1 MINISNLHFGYKKR
15 KVFNGLSLSFQAGHI
30 YGLLGKNGTGKST
43 LLKSIAGFLFPDQ
56 GSIEVLGF
64 VPGKRS
70 PAFLQDIFMVAE
82 EFYLP
87 DVSVTKFVKLNAKFY
102 PRFNHEQFSRYL
114 EEFDIPRENT
124 LQSMSYGQ
132 KKKVLI
138 CFGLACNTALLLMDE
153 PTNGLDIIS
162 KSKFRKVIAGAV
174 TDEKCIIISTHQ
186 VKDLESLIDR
196 ITIIDEGR
204 ILFDQTID
212 TINRQI
218 QFKISFDQEEVRGA
232 LYNEPSLQGNAVV
245 CANYEGEDSKPDLEL
260 LYKAVIT
267 NGDAVRSVFNNQ
279 HATHSKN

>member
-1 MINISNLHFGYKKR
+1 M
-15 KVFNGLSLSFQAGHI
+15 VFNGLSLSLQAGHI

-43 LLKSIAGFLFPDQ
+43 LLKSIAGFLFPDK
-56 GSIEVLGF
+56 GSIEVMGF
-64 VPGKRS
+64 VPGKRQ
-70 PAFLQDIFMVAE
+70 PAFLQNVFVVPE

-87 DVSVTKFVKLNAKFY
+87 DVSVKKFVKLNANFY
-102 PRFNHEQFSRYL
+102 PNFNGEQFSKYL
-114 EEFDIPRENT
+114 TEFEIPQENT

-162 KSKFRKVIAGAV
+162 KSKFRKVIAGAI

-212 TINRQI
+212 AINRQI
-218 QFKISFDQEEVRGA
+218 QFKISFDHEEVRGA
-232 LYNEPSLQGNAVV
+232 LYNEPSLQGNAIV
-245 CANYEGEDSKPDLEL
+245 CANFDGEDSKPDLEL

-267 NGDAVRSVFNNQ
+267 NGDAVRTVFEKQ
-279 HATHSKN
+279 HAEQLNYNQPN